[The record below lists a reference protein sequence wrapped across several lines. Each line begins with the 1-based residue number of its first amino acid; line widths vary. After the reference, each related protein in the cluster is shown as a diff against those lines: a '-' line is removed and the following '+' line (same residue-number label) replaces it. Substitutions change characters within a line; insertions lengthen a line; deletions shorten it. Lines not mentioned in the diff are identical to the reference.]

1 MDLKDILA
9 KRNYSQ
15 PPEITAIKKYVA
27 EHFNGREVGVT
38 LTAHSIVIT
47 AKSAA
52 FVGSLKNHSRQL
64 QTAADTQ
71 KRISFRIG

>member
-1 MDLKDILA
+1 MDLHDILA

-15 PPEITAIKKYVA
+15 PPEIAAIKKYVA
-27 EHFNGREVGVT
+27 EHFEGREIGVS

-52 FVGSLKNHSRQL
+52 FVGSLKNHTRQL
-64 QTAADTQ
+64 QATADTQ